1 MKPAADNVSPNFAAN
16 RLNHAEAAYYKLRDD
31 R

>member
-1 MKPAADNVSPNFAAN
+1 MKPAADTLWPNFAAN
-16 RLNHAEAAYYKLRDD
+16 RLNHVEAAYYNLRDI